1 MPFERL
7 EALNAIEAAQVY
19 KRIMNQIDDHGT
31 KLILVKYMIYVCSNA
46 TGGDEVAKI
55 ESIAGTQVSL
65 SVIELSLNILVKL
78 PNHLQDTMRHLIGKP
93 SIIVESL
100 LMGSHISI
108 VAKLL
113 KRYPK

>member
-1 MPFERL
+1 MKIDFETSYIFELLTVQQQANNKSKAFERL

-55 ESIAGTQVSL
+55 ESMFSAV
-65 SVIELSLNILVKL
+65 
-78 PNHLQDTMRHLIGKP
+78 
-93 SIIVESL
+93 
-100 LMGSHISI
+100 
-108 VAKLL
+108 
-113 KRYPK
+113 

>member
-1 MPFERL
+1 
-7 EALNAIEAAQVY
+7 
-19 KRIMNQIDDHGT
+19 
-31 KLILVKYMIYVCSNA
+31 MIYVCSNA

-108 VAKLL
+108 VARLL
-113 KRYPK
+113 KRYPKLINDEMIFGAARKAVIWLQRRGIAM